1 LHTRDFQIHIAFS
14 SFTQQY
20 EDKIVE
26 TTNDDPSHHSLLHRR
41 CIDMERV
48 GIFRKVFVIVVCLPT
63 VSSFFVCP
71 QPEQQHAGKR
81 RAPVPTTRMHL
92 VPVARLSDDFT
103 FLTETDEYRCS
114 IDREGRLRND
124 SEIYDL
130 CLVEEKDLPDLS
142 RFIIE
147 GFGADAIRLSSDT
160 SSLERLLMQPAVEL
174 VNGYSG
180 IIAFAEVLSGMR
192 SRMKKRMA
200 TRMDVS
206 PPPLEGLSR
215 SQKLD
220 IASSTSVV
228 LALAKKR
235 ENSDKE
241 IDVIGTVE
249 LRLQPCDAKIPFSL
263 PWLDRV
269 ERRLASVIGID
280 ENTARDLQPYL
291 SNLCVDEGYR
301 GKRIGRALV
310 RCVEN
315 IASSSWGYT
324 RMYLHVDVD
333 NKPALELY
341 KSEGYC
347 DVGLRWNPFW
357 AGKAA
362 TIGYFVKKL
371 EQTESREETG
381 YQAAVTEQGSQ
392 L

>member
-1 LHTRDFQIHIAFS
+1 
-14 SFTQQY
+14 
-20 EDKIVE
+20 
-26 TTNDDPSHHSLLHRR
+26 
-41 CIDMERV
+41 MERV
-48 GIFRKVFVIVVCLPT
+48 GVFIKVLVILVCLPIA
-63 VSSFFVCP
+63 SAGFLCP
-71 QPEQQHAGKR
+71 QSEQRLAGKI
-81 RAPVPTTRMHL
+81 RAPIPTTLMHL
-92 VPVARLSDDFT
+92 VPVIQLSDDFT
-103 FLTETDEYRCS
+103 FLSETDEYRCS
-114 IDREGRLRND
+114 IDGEGRLRND
-124 SEIYDL
+124 SEVYDL

-160 SSLERLLMQPAVEL
+160 NSFERLLMQPAVEL

-180 IIAFAEVLSGMR
+180 IIAFAEVLSGLR
-192 SRMKKRMA
+192 SRMKNRKV

-206 PPPLEGLSR
+206 LPPLGGLSR
-215 SQKLD
+215 SEKLD
-220 IASSTSVV
+220 IAASTSVV

-235 ENSDKE
+235 ENSEKD

-263 PWLDRV
+263 PWLDRL
-269 ERRLASVIGID
+269 ERRLASVIGI
-280 ENTARDLQPYL
+280 NGNSARDLQPYL
-291 SNLCVDEGYR
+291 SNLCVDERYR

-310 RCVEN
+310 RSVEN

-333 NKPALELY
+333 NKPAMELY
-341 KSEGYC
+341 KSEGYS

-381 YQAAVTEQGSQ
+381 YRAAVKEQESQ

>member
-1 LHTRDFQIHIAFS
+1 
-14 SFTQQY
+14 
-20 EDKIVE
+20 
-26 TTNDDPSHHSLLHRR
+26 
-41 CIDMERV
+41 MERV
-48 GIFRKVFVIVVCLPT
+48 GVFLKVLVVVLCLPT
-63 VSSFFVCP
+63 ASAGFLSS
-71 QPEQQHAGKR
+71 QPERQLAWKR
-81 RAPVPTTRMHL
+81 RAPIPTTRMHL
-92 VPVARLSDDFT
+92 VTVAKFSDDFT
-103 FLTETDEYRCS
+103 FLSETDEYRCS
-114 IDREGRLRND
+114 IDREGGFRND
-124 SEIYDL
+124 SESYNL
-130 CLVEEKDLPDLS
+130 CLVEENDLPDLS
-142 RFIIE
+142 RFIIQA
-147 GFGADAIRLSSDT
+147 FGADTIRLSSDT
-160 SSLERLLMQPAVEL
+160 NSFERLLMQPAVEM

-180 IIAFAEVLSGMR
+180 IIAFAEVFSGLR
-192 SRMKKRMA
+192 SRMKNRMV
-200 TRMDVS
+200 TDVS
-206 PPPLEGLSR
+206 PPTLEGLSR
-215 SQKLD
+215 SEKLD
-220 IASSTSVV
+220 IAASTSVV

-235 ENSDKE
+235 ENSDNE

-280 ENTARDLQPYL
+280 KNTARDLQPYL

-324 RMYLHVDVD
+324 RMFLHVDVD
-333 NKPALELY
+333 NKPALDLY

-357 AGKAA
+357 AGKAS

-381 YQAAVTEQGSQ
+381 YRAAAKEQGSQ